1 MANQIK
7 YYRRAAKMTQVEVAK
22 ALDISIDTLW
32 RWENGSGE
40 PRWQDIKIMCQIFTK
55 ENIVCTPEK
64 LMDENPTSTPAGSD
78 APQGSPEN

>member
-7 YYRRAAKMTQVEVAK
+7 NYRRAAKMTQVEVAK